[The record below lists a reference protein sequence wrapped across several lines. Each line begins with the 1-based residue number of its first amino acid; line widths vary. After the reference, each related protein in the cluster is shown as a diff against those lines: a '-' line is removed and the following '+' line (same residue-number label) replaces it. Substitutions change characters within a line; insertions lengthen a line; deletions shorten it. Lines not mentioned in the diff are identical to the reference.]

1 MLSTFTTIF
10 TLLPPLYNRNVEC
23 YPLLQQYLPCYLLYI
38 IEMLNVIHF
47 TTIFTLIPA
56 LYNRNVECYPL
67 LQQYL
72 PCYLLYII
80 EMLNVIHFYNNI
92 YLATSFI

>member
-10 TLLPPLYNRNVEC
+10 TLL
-23 YPLLQQYLPCYLLYI
+23 
-38 IEMLNVIHF
+38 
-47 TTIFTLIPA
+47 PA

-80 EMLNVIHFYNNI
+80 EMLALLLCYILELVPENKYKNI
-92 YLATSFI
+92 VYEVLLVMWPSKGTLKYGHKTGGH

>member
-10 TLLPPLYNRNVEC
+10 TLLPPLHNRNVEC
-23 YPLLQQYLPCYLLYI
+23 YP
-38 IEMLNVIHF
+38 F
-47 TTIFTLIPA
+47 TTIFTLLPP